1 MNMNQ
6 NPPENL
12 VKMQRAGPCPRVS
25 DSASL
30 GRGLEMFHSNVFPGD
45 AAGPGSNSEKCQM
58 NQSFSVVPWN
68 AAICV
73 QLFRSKDRLL
83 FQMEPAG
90 QKDEPFNAR
99 EMRLVK
105 CPSQV
110 GKDWRGEE
118 IFHWIRGRNGITKWA
133 LL

>member
-12 VKMQRAGPCPRVS
+12 VKMQRARPCPRVS
-25 DSASL
+25 DSAGL

-83 FQMEPAG
+83 FQMEPALE
-90 QKDEPFNAR
+90 KKRETRDE
-99 EMRLVK
+99 
-105 CPSQV
+105 
-110 GKDWRGEE
+110 
-118 IFHWIRGRNGITKWA
+118 GRKILFLEVRA
-133 LL
+133 SVSSMAELL